1 MSESRRKSGF
11 WATPV
16 IAAIGLLALM
26 PQAIAADAAAL
37 LGRWH
42 LIDDETGTE
51 RGVIELT
58 EANGT
63 VQGRLVSGVARPGES
78 PLCVKC
84 EGERKNQPIVGMVIL
99 WGLKADG
106 ADWDGGKILDPAKGQ
121 IYNAKA
127 TLSDDGR
134 ALKVRGYVGLS
145 LFGRTQ
151 VWLRD
156 K

>member
-1 MSESRRKSGF
+1 MSEPRRKPGCRAAHAIF
-11 WATPV
+11 
-16 IAAIGLLALM
+16 AIGLLAGM
-26 PQAIAADAAAL
+26 PPAIAADAAAL

-51 RGVIELT
+51 RGVIDLT

-63 VQGRLVSGVARPGES
+63 VQGRLVSGVACAGES

-99 WGLKADG
+99 WGLKPDG
-106 ADWDGGKILDPAKGQ
+106 ADWDGGKILDPVKGQ

-134 ALKVRGYVGLS
+134 ALKVRGYVGIS

-156 K
+156 R